1 MAGEPGWGI
10 VGQSATFG
18 GMNARNRNE
27 LWARALLDELARSG
41 VRNIV
46 VAPGSRSTPLV
57 LAAAADPRFRTAVQ
71 VDERSAGFLALGVGK
86 GTGVPAAVIT
96 TSGTAV
102 ANLLPAV
109 VEAFQAEVPL
119 LLLTADRPPRLRGA
133 DANQAI
139 EQPHIFGRY
148 TRLFQELAPTE
159 VSDRALRHLRA
170 TASRAVAAAVGDPAG
185 PVHLNLAFE
194 KPLEPVA
201 VPGDFPEGPAGFA
214 DSFPLAV
221 DGRADGAPFTRIHPR
236 RLLPADAV
244 LEALAARLAAA
255 RRPLIVAGPAAHPF
269 ESGPPVRALA
279 RALSAPLL
287 ADPLSGARGREPGCG
302 YDLALRIPEAR
313 EQLAPDLVLRFGTT
327 PSSAS
332 LAACLAELG
341 QAPGVP
347 QVIVDGGDRWKDHLA
362 VASEVVPGDPA
373 RVAAWLLARVS
384 GGGAAGG
391 AGGDATEAGAG
402 WAGRWAQV
410 DGIVAE
416 AVSAGLG
423 LDFFEGAAA
432 VMAADHAAAE
442 PSGILFVSNSMPVR
456 DVGSLWPL
464 GSPGGEGVTAVTPA
478 DAMALP
484 PALRILGNRGASGID
499 GIVSTALGVAWGTG
513 ERVTALIGD
522 LALVHDMN
530 GLLRARDL
538 DHCGVDFVVVNND
551 GGGIFHLLAV
561 RDYEPHFTRFVATPH
576 GLEPERIAALHSLP
590 FRRIEGRSEHA
601 GAAAPLDALRD
612 GLSWARDQPGSTLLE
627 IRTDRNENRARHDEV
642 LERIRAALVAHF
654 SSNRET
660 PSEIS

>member
-1 MAGEPGWGI
+1 
-10 VGQSATFG
+10 
-18 GMNARNRNE
+18 MNARNRNE

-41 VRNIV
+41 VRHIV

-159 VSDRALRHLRA
+159 ISDRALRHLRA
-170 TASRAVAAAVGDPAG
+170 TASRAVAAAIGDPAG

-194 KPLEPVA
+194 KPLEPVS
-201 VPGDFPEGPAGFA
+201 VPGDLPEGLPE
-214 DSFPLAV
+214 SFPLAV

-236 RLLPADAV
+236 RLLPPDTV

-255 RRPLIVAGPAAHPF
+255 RRPVIVAGPAAHPL
-269 ESGPPVRALA
+269 ESGPRVRALA
-279 RALSAPLL
+279 RAVSAPLL
-287 ADPLSGARGREPGCG
+287 ADPLSGARGRDPGCG

-313 EQLAPDLVLRFGTT
+313 TQLQPDLVLRFGTT
-327 PSSAS
+327 PSSAA
-332 LAACLAELG
+332 LAGWLAELG
-341 QAPGVP
+341 QAPGVA

-373 RVAAWLLARVS
+373 RVAAWLGARM
-384 GGGAAGG
+384 A
-391 AGGDATEAGAG
+391 AGGDATGADAG
-402 WAGRWAQV
+402 WAGRWAQL
-410 DGIVAE
+410 DGVVAE
-416 AVSAGLG
+416 AIAAGLG
-423 LDFFEGAAA
+423 SDFFEGAAA
-432 VMAADHAAAE
+432 VLAADHAAAD
-442 PSGILFVSNSMPVR
+442 PAGILFVSNSMPVR
-456 DVGSLWPL
+456 DVDSLWPL
-464 GSPGGEGVTAVTPA
+464 GSPGGDSVTAVTSS
-478 DAMALP
+478 P
-484 PALRILGNRGASGID
+484 PLRILGNRGASGID

-538 DHCGVDFVVVNND
+538 DRPDGGDGAVPCKVDFVVVNND
-551 GGGIFHLLAV
+551 GGGIFHLLPV
-561 RDYEPHFTRFVATPH
+561 RDCEPHFTRFVATPH
-576 GLEPERIAALHSLP
+576 GLEPERIAALHGLP
-590 FRRIEGRSEHA
+590 FRKVEGRSEHA
-601 GAAAPLDALRD
+601 GGPGPGPGPLDAVRD
-612 GLSWARDQPGSTLLE
+612 GLAWAREQPGSTLLE
-627 IRTDRNENRARHDEV
+627 IRTDRTENRARHDEV
-642 LERIRAALVAHF
+642 LERARAALQSTSDA
-654 SSNRET
+654 S
-660 PSEIS
+660 

>member
-1 MAGEPGWGI
+1 
-10 VGQSATFG
+10 
-18 GMNARNRNE
+18 MNARNRNE

-41 VRNIV
+41 VRHIV

-57 LAAAADPRFRTAVQ
+57 LAAAADSRFRTAVQ

-159 VSDRALRHLRA
+159 VSGRALRHLRA
-170 TASRAVAAAVGDPAG
+170 TASRAVAAAIGDPAG

-194 KPLEPVA
+194 KPLEPVS
-201 VPGDFPEGPAGFA
+201 VPGDLPEGLA
-214 DSFPLAV
+214 DSVPLAV

-236 RLLPADAV
+236 RLLPPDAV

-255 RRPLIVAGPAAHPF
+255 RCPLVVAGPAAHPL
-269 ESGPPVRALA
+269 ESGPRVRALA

-287 ADPLSGARGREPGCG
+287 ADPLSGARGRDPGCG
-302 YDLALRIPEAR
+302 YDLGLRIPEAR
-313 EQLAPDLVLRFGTT
+313 KELEPDFVLRFGTT

-332 LAACLAELG
+332 LAGWLAELG
-341 QAPGVP
+341 QAPGVA
-347 QVIVDGGDRWKDHLA
+347 QVVVDGGDRWKDHLA

-373 RVAAWLLARVS
+373 RVAAWLLERIAAS
-384 GGGAAGG
+384 GAATSSGVA
-391 AGGDATEAGAG
+391 AGGDATGAGAG
-402 WAGRWAQV
+402 WAGRWAQL
-410 DGIVAE
+410 DGVVAE

-423 LDFFEGAAA
+423 SDFFEGAAA
-432 VMAADHAAAE
+432 VMAADHAAAD
-442 PSGILFVSNSMPVR
+442 PGGILFVSNSMPVR
-456 DVGSLWPL
+456 DVDSLWPL
-464 GSPGGEGVTAVTPA
+464 GSPGGEDVTAVTSSSP
-478 DAMALP
+478 
-484 PALRILGNRGASGID
+484 LRILGNRGASGID
-499 GIVSTALGVAWGTG
+499 GIVSTALGVAWGTD

-538 DHCGVDFVVVNND
+538 DRPDGGDGAGPCKVDFVVVNND
-551 GGGIFHLLAV
+551 GGGIFHLLPV

-576 GLEPERIAALHSLP
+576 GLEPERIAALHGLP
-590 FRRIEGRSEHA
+590 FRRIEGRSDPA
-601 GAAAPLDALRD
+601 TGGPGPLDAVGE
-612 GLSWARDQPGSTLLE
+612 GLAWTREQPGSTLLE
-627 IRTDRNENRARHDEV
+627 IRTDRTENQARHDEV
-642 LERIRAALVAHF
+642 LERARAALF
-654 SSNRET
+654 SSSFFEPEST
-660 PSEIS
+660 SDAS